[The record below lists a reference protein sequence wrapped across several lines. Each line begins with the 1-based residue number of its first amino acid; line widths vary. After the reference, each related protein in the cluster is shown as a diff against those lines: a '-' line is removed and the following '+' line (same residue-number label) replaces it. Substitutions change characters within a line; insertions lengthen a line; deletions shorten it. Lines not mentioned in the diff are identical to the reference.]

1 MSGLPNAALPL
12 AALAL
17 LAFVLGGST
26 VTGSEN
32 PAPAPQA
39 TRAEIRASEAAADF
53 DLEKLRRS
61 KRAERIPDLFEPRS
75 FAPPPPVAAL
85 APKAAPGAP
94 PLPFAYLGRIVE
106 GDKTTLFVIRDGEY
120 YVISGPEAIDRQYRV
135 AEVDPNAIT
144 FVYLPSGTRQVLSL
158 PGPN

>member
-1 MSGLPNAALPL
+1 VSAFRNGLLPL

-17 LAFVLGGST
+17 LALVLGGST

-32 PAPAPQA
+32 PAPALEAP
-39 TRAEIRASEAAADF
+39 RLEMRASEAAPDF
-53 DLEKLRRS
+53 DLEKLKRS
-61 KRAERIPDLFEPRS
+61 KRAQRIPDLFEPRS
-75 FAPPPPVAAL
+75 FAPPPLAAL

-94 PLPFAYLGRIVE
+94 PLPFAYLGRIVD

-144 FVYLPSGTRQVLSL
+144 FVYLPSGTRQVLPL
-158 PGPN
+158 PGLN